1 MIRDVTMLRGNHVP
15 RRRFPIVALPDL
27 IVRNLQRY
35 ALRNLQENK
44 KSFVL
49 INQKGIDPPS
59 LEMLAHEV
67 GDAERN
73 QPKSVLPFLFV
84 EGLQSWIM

>member
-1 MIRDVTMLRGNHVP
+1 MVRDVTLRGKHVL
-15 RRRFPIVALPDL
+15 RRSFPIVALPDL

-35 ALRNLQENK
+35 SFRALQENK

-67 GDAERN
+67 GDAERY
-73 QPKSVLPFLFV
+73 QPKICFAIPF
-84 EGLQSWIM
+84 

>member
-1 MIRDVTMLRGNHVP
+1 
-15 RRRFPIVALPDL
+15 
-27 IVRNLQRY
+27 
-35 ALRNLQENK
+35 
-44 KSFVL
+44 VL

-59 LEMLAHEV
+59 LEMLAYEV